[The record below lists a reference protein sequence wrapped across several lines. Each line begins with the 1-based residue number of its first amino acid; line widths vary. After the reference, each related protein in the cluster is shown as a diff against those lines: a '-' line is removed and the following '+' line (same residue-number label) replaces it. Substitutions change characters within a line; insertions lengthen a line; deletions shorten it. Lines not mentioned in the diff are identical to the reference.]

1 MTHTTTDVA
10 EARALDIARKAA
22 ALVFDE
28 RTKKA
33 GHPATAGM
41 ERYYAKV
48 IRAGEGDGF
57 DAVQSALIAVR
68 LATAE
73 AASGAGERE
82 GLTWRLE
89 RIIDDGGPLTL
100 SDKAVL
106 REARAALASLP
117 PATDPA
123 MVADAADWMEEA
135 RKAAAATRPRSPWA
149 KAVMRGDRDDSDE
162 VRAAMFAIDAT
173 RAALAAAPTI
183 PATGEIDHG

>member
-1 MTHTTTDVA
+1 MSMTNMTTDAA
-10 EARALDIARKAA
+10 EARAKLNADLTSLRGQMARIA
-22 ALVFDE
+22 ALDPNE
-28 RTKKA
+28 Q
-33 GHPATAGM
+33 PAYPNGVRPFGT
-41 ERYYAKV
+41 
-48 IRAGEGDGF
+48 GDLRHF
-57 DAVQSALIAVR
+57 IATLDDAI

-82 GLTWRLE
+82 ELAAFGA
-89 RIIDDGGPLTL
+89 
-100 SDKAVL
+100 S
-106 REARAALASLP
+106 EAAGYQYPGADQAAERAAFCAGAAHAASLP

-183 PATGEIDHG
+183 PATGEAK